1 MKPTEE
7 IFEDVPILRMAAEG
21 KCIAKINGQVIFTE
35 NVAPGDIVDL
45 KIIKRKK
52 KYLLASP
59 IKIKSY
65 SKQRS
70 EPFCQHFGTCGGCK
84 WQHVNYQTQLEYK
97 QQQVVDALER
107 IGKLDLPVIQPII
120 PSENTT
126 YYRNKLEYTFSNHR
140 WLTKE
145 EIDSDHKLNRDA
157 LGFHIPGRYDKIL
170 DIETCYL
177 QPQPSDNIRNR
188 IREFAIEHNYEFFHP
203 YKLQGE
209 LRNLIIRNSNQGE
222 VMVIV
227 QFAQIEKERINLM
240 MNFIKHEFSEIN
252 SLNYIINTKK
262 NDSYFDLPIVT
273 FSGKNYITESLG
285 TLRFRLGP
293 KSFYQTNSLQAARLY
308 EITRDFAELSGKEIV
323 YDLYTGIGS
332 IANFIADK
340 VKLVVGID
348 YIKMSIIEA
357 RANAKLNN
365 ISNAIF
371 LAGDIKGTLNE
382 EVVEKNGRPDV
393 IITDPPRVG
402 MHRNVVRTILEIKP
416 QKIVYISC
424 NPATQARDI
433 EMMKRDYDINKVQPL
448 DMFPHTHHVE
458 NIVLLIRKDD

>member
-45 KIIKRKK
+45 KILKRKK

-70 EPFCQHFGTCGGCK
+70 EPFCQHFGICGGCK

-120 PSENTT
+120 PSEKTT
-126 YYRNKLEYTFSNHR
+126 YYRNKLEYTFSSHR

-145 EIDSDHKLNRDA
+145 EIDSDSKFNRDA

-170 DIETCYL
+170 NIETCYL
-177 QPQPSDNIRNR
+177 QEQPFDIIRNR
-188 IREFAIEHNYEFFHP
+188 IREFAMEHNYDFFHP
-203 YKLQGE
+203 YKLRGE

-222 VMVIV
+222 IMVII

-240 MNFIKHEFSEIN
+240 MNFIKDEFPEIN

-273 FSGKNYITESLG
+273 FSGKSYITENLG
-285 TLRFRLGP
+285 TLKFRLGP

-308 EITRDFAELSGKEIV
+308 EITRDFAGFSGKEIV

-340 VKLVVGID
+340 VKSVVGID

-365 ISNAIF
+365 INNTKF
-371 LAGDIKGTLNE
+371 LAGDIKGTLSE
-382 EVVEKNGRPDV
+382 DVIEKNGSPDV

-433 EMMKRDYDINKVQPL
+433 EMMKRDYVINKVQPL

>member
-120 PSENTT
+120 PSEKTT
-126 YYRNKLEYTFSNHR
+126 YYRNKLEYTFSSHR

-145 EIDSDHKLNRDA
+145 EIDSDSKLNRDA

-170 DIETCYL
+170 NIETCYL
-177 QPQPSDNIRNR
+177 QEQPSDNIRNR

-273 FSGKNYITESLG
+273 FSGNNYITEHLG
-285 TLRFRLGP
+285 ALRFRLGP

-308 EITRDFAELSGKEIV
+308 ELTRDFAGFSGKEIV

-340 VKLVVGID
+340 VQLVVGID

-365 ISNAIF
+365 INNAKF
-371 LAGDIKGTLNE
+371 LAGDIKGTLNKD
-382 EVVEKNGRPDV
+382 VVEKNGRPDV

-433 EMMKRDYDINKVQPL
+433 EMMKRDYVINKVQPL

-458 NIVLLIRKDD
+458 NIVLLIRKNA

>member
-1 MKPTEE
+1 MKPSEE
-7 IFEDVPILRMAAEG
+7 IFEDVPILKMAAEG
-21 KCIAKINGQVIFTE
+21 KCIAKINGQVIFVE

-45 KIIKRKK
+45 KIIKRKR
-52 KYLLASP
+52 KYLLGNS

-458 NIVLLIRKDD
+458 NIVLLIRKND

>member
-1 MKPTEE
+1 MKPTDE
-7 IFEDVPILRMAAEG
+7 IFEDVPILKMAAEG
-21 KCIAKINGQVIFTE
+21 KCIAKINGQVIFAE

-52 KYLLASP
+52 KYLLANP

-145 EIDSDHKLNRDA
+145 EIDSDHKINRDA

-170 DIETCYL
+170 NIETCYL
-177 QPQPSDNIRNR
+177 QEQPSDNIRNR
-188 IREFAIEHNYEFFHP
+188 IREFAIEHHYAFFHP
-203 YKLQGE
+203 YKLHGE

-222 VMVIV
+222 IMVIV
-227 QFAQIEKERINLM
+227 QFAQIEMERINLM
-240 MNFIKHEFSEIN
+240 MNFIKHEFPEIN

-273 FSGKNYITESLG
+273 FSGNNYITESLG
-285 TLRFRLGP
+285 TLSFRLGP

-340 VKLVVGID
+340 VQLVIGID
-348 YIKMSIIEA
+348 YIKKSIIEA

-382 EVVEKNGRPDV
+382 EVVEKHGRPDL

-416 QKIVYISC
+416 LKIVYISC

-433 EMMKRDYDINKVQPL
+433 EMMKRDYVINKVQPL

>member
-1 MKPTEE
+1 MKPSEE
-7 IFEDVPILRMAAEG
+7 IFEDVPILKMAAEG
-21 KCIAKINGQVIFTE
+21 KCIAKINGQVIFVE

-45 KIIKRKK
+45 KIIKRKR
-52 KYLLASP
+52 KYLLGNS

-357 RANAKLNN
+357 RANAKSNN

-458 NIVLLIRKDD
+458 NIVLLIRKND